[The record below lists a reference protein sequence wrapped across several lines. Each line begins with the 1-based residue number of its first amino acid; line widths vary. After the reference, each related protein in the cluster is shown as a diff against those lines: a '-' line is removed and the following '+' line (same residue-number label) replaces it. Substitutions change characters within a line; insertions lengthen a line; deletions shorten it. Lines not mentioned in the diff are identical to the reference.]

1 MTPAELS
8 CAVTR
13 AVRRAVDEGALR
25 VAVPEHVR
33 VERPRPGG
41 RGDYATNAA
50 LRLAGPA
57 GMPPRAVAEALR
69 ERIAGTRGIERV
81 EITGPGFLNF
91 TLVPDGAGTVVRR
104 VIEQSARYGRGAR
117 TTGAAPTSVLAR
129 TTGPARTTNPAP
141 STVPAGTTDPAGPP
155 LSANS
160 TTAGP
165 AATLHPVQLERLGP
179 DAACWDSLLGGGE
192 QLLVRR
198 ESNPL
203 FRVQY
208 AYARSRALLRNAED
222 LGFRAAQDEDGVR
235 APALLA
241 ALTDFPAFA
250 EAADAEGAHAHA
262 EAAPGTAG
270 GTGAAQRLAR
280 HLVAVADAFLEFH
293 VTVLPVG
300 DEKPSAA
307 HRSRLA
313 LAEAAGTVLAGGLS
327 LLGISAPEHI

>member
-1 MTPAELS
+1 MAKPVRGVAPLLPYAGPVTPAELS
-8 CAVTR
+8 TAVAR

-25 VAVPEHVR
+25 VDVPERVR

-57 GMPPRAVAEALR
+57 GMTPYAVAEVLR
-69 ERIAGTRGIERV
+69 ERIAGTRGIDRV

-91 TLVPDGAGTVVRR
+91 TLVPDGAGAVVRT
-104 VIEQSARYGRGAR
+104 VLEQGPRYGYGPVPVHAA
-117 TTGAAPTSVLAR
+117 GAAPDAAR
-129 TTGPARTTNPAP
+129 IT
-141 STVPAGTTDPAGPP
+141 
-155 LSANS
+155 
-160 TTAGP
+160 
-165 AATLHPVQLERLGP
+165 RLGP
-179 DAACWDSLLGGGE
+179 DAARWDSLLGGGE
-192 QLLVRR
+192 HLLVRR

-208 AYARSRALLRNAED
+208 AHARSRALLRNAAC
-222 LGFRAAQDEDGVR
+222 LGFRGTYEDEVR
-235 APALLA
+235 APALLD
-241 ALTDFPAFA
+241 ALADYPAFVQA
-250 EAADAEGAHAHA
+250 VREMRPVRVTP
-262 EAAPGTAG
+262 APAP
-270 GTGAAQRLAR
+270 GAAQRLAR

-293 VTVLPVG
+293 VTVLPIG

-313 LAEAAGTVLAGGLS
+313 VAEAAGTVLAGGLS